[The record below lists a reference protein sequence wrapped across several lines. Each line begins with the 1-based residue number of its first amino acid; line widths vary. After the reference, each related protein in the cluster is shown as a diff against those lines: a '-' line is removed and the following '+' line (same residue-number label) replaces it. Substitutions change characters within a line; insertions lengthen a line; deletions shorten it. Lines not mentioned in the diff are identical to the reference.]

1 MALRSKPSRGYT
13 LLELLVAI
21 AVIGILVATAIPLY
35 GRYKEK
41 ARIVQ
46 VYTDLKEIQLGIELL
61 ATDTEQ
67 WPGPNDVGKIA
78 NQEVWDLNAGTAGLV
93 ATNGG
98 FPNWD
103 GPYMQSVPKDP
114 WGSDYFFDPDY
125 DINGKQFAVV
135 GSFGPNKVGKNLYD
149 SDDIILVLPAQ

>member
-13 LLELLVAI
+13 LLELFVVI
-21 AVIGILVATAIPLY
+21 AVIGILFAAAIPLY
-35 GRYKEK
+35 ERYREK
-41 ARIVQ
+41 ARGVLA
-46 VYTDLKEIQLGIELL
+46 YRDLTEIRHGIELL
-61 ATDTEQ
+61 ANDTEK
-67 WPGPNDVGKIA
+67 WPGPHDVGKIA
-78 NQEVWDLNAGTAGLV
+78 DEEVWDLNAANAGLV

-114 WGSDYFFDPDY
+114 WGSDYFFDLDY
-125 DINGKQFAVV
+125 RIDGKDFAVV

-149 SDDIILVLPAQ
+149 SDDIILILPAQ

>member
-13 LLELLVAI
+13 LLELLVVI

-35 GRYKEK
+35 GRYREK
-41 ARIVQ
+41 ARSVL

-61 ATDTEQ
+61 ATDTEK
-67 WPGPNDVGKIA
+67 WPGPNNVGKVA
-78 NQEVWDLNAGTAGLV
+78 DQEVWDLNAGTAGLV

-125 DINGKQFAVV
+125 NINGKNFAVV
-135 GSFGPNKVGKNLYD
+135 GSFGPNRVGKNLYD

>member
-35 GRYKEK
+35 GRYREK
-41 ARIVQ
+41 ARSVLA
-46 VYTDLKEIQLGIELL
+46 YRDLKEIQLGIELL

-125 DINGKQFAVV
+125 NINGKNFAVV

-149 SDDIILVLPAQ
+149 FDDIILVLPAQ

>member
-13 LLELLVAI
+13 LLELLVAL
-21 AVIGILVATAIPLY
+21 AVIGILVATAIPFY

-41 ARIVQ
+41 AQIVQ
-46 VYTDLKEIQLGIELL
+46 VYTDLKQIQLGIELL
-61 ATDTEQ
+61 ATDTEK
-67 WPGPNDVGKIA
+67 WPGPNEAGKVA
-78 NQEVWDLNAGTAGLV
+78 DQEVWDLNAGNAGLV
-93 ATNGG
+93 TTNGG

-125 DINGKQFAVV
+125 NINGKNFAVV

-149 SDDIILVLPAQ
+149 ADDIILLLPAQ

>member
-35 GRYKEK
+35 GRYREK
-41 ARIVQ
+41 ARSVLA
-46 VYTDLKEIQLGIELL
+46 YRDLKEIQLGIELL